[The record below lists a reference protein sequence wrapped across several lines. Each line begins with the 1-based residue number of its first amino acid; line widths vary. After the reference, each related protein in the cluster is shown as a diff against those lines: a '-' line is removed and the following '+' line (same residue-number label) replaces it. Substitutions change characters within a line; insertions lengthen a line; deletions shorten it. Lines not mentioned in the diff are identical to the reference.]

1 MAEAEGKHV
10 GRPVAHPA
18 EKIDHARLLK
28 AEGASPARIAVKT
41 GIPHASLHRHLSVE
55 RRLLT

>member
-1 MAEAEGKHV
+1 M